1 MTAPSVRPMRAASRQ
16 IRDFRSD
23 IQALRA
29 LAVMSVMLYHL
40 WPNRLTG
47 GFVGVDVFFV
57 ISGYLITSHLVRERA
72 KTGRIAL
79 GRFWA
84 RRASRLLPASLLV
97 LALVG
102 LATLVWVPS
111 ALWPQFFGDLTA
123 SALYVQNWHL
133 LLGSVDYLAADNL
146 ASPVQHF
153 WTLSAEEQFYV
164 LLPLLLVASLW
175 VFRRLPWRGV
185 MLGSIAVATV
195 ASFVFSVAQ
204 MQSAPSAAYFS
215 TFTRAWEFGAG
226 ALLAFAPAVTSRVRG
241 NIIAGVGVA
250 LILASVVTYSGAT
263 PFPGATALL
272 PVAGTALAIWGGAP
286 SLLANVGRFTP
297 IAMLGRVSY
306 AVYLWHWAFIVL
318 LPFATGIPLTTVHK
332 VLIGLGSIALAWL
345 STRYVEDIVRTSPK
359 LLAGRRPRTI
369 AVWSAA
375 GMACVLVLSIGSV
388 QLLQASERR
397 TAEIAA
403 NLVNEQPECFGAEAI
418 DPELAPCDN
427 PDLEGLPLVPTLSDI
442 ESDDGNRPD
451 CWAGPDDPEFHVCS
465 FGPENASRHLLAI
478 GDSHN
483 NAMIPAYEAA
493 AKELGWRIDVAGHAG
508 CYWTEEKLE
517 LATAEQTEACTAW
530 RQAADNYVAS
540 ADHVDAIIIANRV
553 TPKNDLDASSTADT
567 RDEVLAD
574 ASAASESLPLAEA
587 WAKRPNKD
595 VPIIALRDNPSFEE
609 SPVTCVSED
618 PDTAAERCVRDEDEA
633 LLRDPKEDAVLVDS
647 DAQLIDLTRY
657 YCSDGE
663 CPAVIGG
670 VVVYRDGHHL
680 TATYASTLGPYLAAE
695 LEKAVG

>member
-1 MTAPSVRPMRAASRQ
+1 MATPTLRSTRPASGETRA
-16 IRDFRSD
+16 FRSD
-23 IQALRA
+23 IQALRT

-47 GFVGVDVFFV
+47 GFVGVDIFFV

-79 GRFWA
+79 GKFWA

-102 LATLVWVPS
+102 VATLIWVPN
-111 ALWPQFFGDLTA
+111 ALWPQFFGDITA

-164 LLPLLLVASLW
+164 LLPLLLVVSMWL
-175 VFRRLPWRGV
+175 FRKLPWRAV
-185 MLGSIAVATV
+185 MFVAIAVATL

-204 MQSAPSAAYFS
+204 MNAAPSAAYFS
-215 TFTRAWEFGAG
+215 TLTRAWEFGAG
-226 ALLAFAPAVTSRVRG
+226 ALLAFAPAIAGRVRG
-241 NIIAGVGVA
+241 SVVSGAGIA
-250 LILASVVTYSGAT
+250 LILVSVFAYSGAT

-272 PVAGTALAIWGGAP
+272 PVAGTVLAIWGGAP
-286 SLLANVGRFTP
+286 SLLADVGRFTP
-297 IAMLGRVSY
+297 VAMIGRVSY
-306 AVYLWHWAFIVL
+306 AIYLWHWAFIVIV
-318 LPFATGIPLTTVHK
+318 PFATGVPLTTVHK
-332 VLIGLGSIALAWL
+332 LAIGAGSIALAWL
-345 STRYVEDIVRTSPK
+345 STRFVEDTVRTSPR
-359 LLAGRRPRTI
+359 LLGGRRPRTI

-375 GMACVLVLSIGSV
+375 GMACVLVVSMGSV
-388 QLLQASERR
+388 QLLRASEQR

-427 PDLEGLPLVPTLSDI
+427 PELAGLPLVPTLSDI
-442 ESDDGNRPD
+442 ESDDGNNPD
-451 CWAGPDDPEFHVCS
+451 CWAGPDESEFRVCS
-465 FGPENASRHLLAI
+465 FGPKDATHRVLAI

-483 NAMIPAYEAA
+483 NAMIPAYRAA
-493 AKELGWRIDVAGHAG
+493 AEELGWRFDVAGHAG

-517 LATAEQTEACTAW
+517 LATADQTAACTAW
-530 RQAADNYVAS
+530 REAADEYVAS
-540 ADHVDAIIIANRV
+540 ADNLDAIVVANRV
-553 TPKNDLDASSTADT
+553 TAKNDLEGATASDSREDVLSDSAAA
-567 RDEVLAD
+567 DEVL
-574 ASAASESLPLAEA
+574 PMTKA
-587 WAKRPNKD
+587 WAKRPDKS
-595 VPIIALRDNPSFEE
+595 VPIIALRDNPSFPD

-618 PDTAAERCVRDEDEA
+618 PETADERCEEPQDTA
-633 LLRDPKEDAVLVDS
+633 LLNDPKEDAVLVDP
-647 DAQLIDLTRY
+647 DAELIDLTRY
-657 YCSDGE
+657 YCADGE

-680 TATYASTLGPYLAAE
+680 TATYASTLGPYLADE
-695 LEKAVG
+695 LQRAIR